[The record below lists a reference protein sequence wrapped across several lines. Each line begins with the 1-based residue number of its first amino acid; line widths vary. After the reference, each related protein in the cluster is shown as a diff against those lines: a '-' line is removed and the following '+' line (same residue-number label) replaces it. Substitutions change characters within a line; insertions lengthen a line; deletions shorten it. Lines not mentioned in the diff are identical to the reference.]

1 MGNTFQGELQGS
13 GLRVAVVVSRFN
25 ETVTTRLLAGARE
38 ALAQH
43 EVRDEDVDIAW
54 VPGAFELPLAAKK
67 LAEGRRYDAIVCLGA
82 VIRGET
88 PHFEFVAGEAAR
100 GIGQVALETG
110 LPVVFGVITPNT
122 LEQAMDRAGGRT
134 GNKGYDAVISAI
146 EMANLL
152 RHLRPD

>member
-38 ALAQH
+38 ALTQH
-43 EVRDEDVDIAW
+43 EVRDEDIDIAW

-88 PHFEFVAGEAAR
+88 PHFEFVAGETAR

-152 RHLRPD
+152 RGLRPD